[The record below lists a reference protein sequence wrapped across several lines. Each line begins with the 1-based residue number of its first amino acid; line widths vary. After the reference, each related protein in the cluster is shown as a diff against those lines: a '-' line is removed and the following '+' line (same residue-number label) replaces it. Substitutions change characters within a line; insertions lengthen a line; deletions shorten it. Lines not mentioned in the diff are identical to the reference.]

1 MQYRICQGVDSEK
14 SPKKTHLNPSEL
26 FYKMLI
32 DKVVDKFS
40 DYSATDLVSLT
51 HRQSPWIDAYV
62 PHQNKEITI
71 DAIREYFHT

>member
-32 DKVVDKFS
+32 DNVLSFIFS
-40 DYSATDLVSLT
+40 CPRRRTLL
-51 HRQSPWIDAYV
+51 Q
-62 PHQNKEITI
+62 
-71 DAIREYFHT
+71 EYYAASKSNFGMKDVFRGEDP